1 MSEQTSLD
9 FGDIQLEDTTPMM
22 RQYLEIKSKYAHCL
36 LLYRMGDFYEAFLED
51 AVTLSRE
58 LELVLTGRHAGE
70 KLGRVPMAGIP
81 YHALERYAAQLVE
94 KGYALAICDQMEAA
108 DQAKGLVRR
117 EVTRVITPGTLLE
130 EGLLAARQ
138 NNYLIALV
146 QAGQAGEHWGLAYAD
161 ISTGEFRVMQ
171 VEGLEA
177 LVQEVYRLN
186 PSEILL
192 PTDTPDPLKLLRPGE
207 RSEHLPEYLPG
218 QFCYTLRSQ
227 RGFLLD
233 EAKERILR
241 TFKVRSLEGF
251 GCTQLPLAIRA
262 AGGLLEYLE
271 DVGMAVPLQGIQTY
285 TLSQYLLL
293 DAQTR
298 RNLELTQTVRD
309 GSYNGSLLWA
319 LDRTKTSMGG
329 RALRSWLMQPLLSVS
344 AIEERL
350 DSVEELV
357 HEGFLRQEIQRT
369 LEGVYD
375 MERLSSRAGS
385 GTANARDL
393 VALGESLAKLPDIAA
408 VVAKAKSPYLTLL
421 QEVSPELQ
429 TLAQKILRTLV
440 EAPPLTLTEGGLIR
454 PGVHEPLD
462 QLNKQVEADRQWI
475 ATLETTERQ
484 RTGVSTLKVSF
495 NKTFGYYLSVSR
507 SKSNQ
512 VPQDYI
518 RKQTLV
524 NEERYI
530 TPELKEKESRIL
542 NAREQRERLEYE
554 LFLELRKLVA
564 NHVTAIRQ
572 VALYLARL
580 DALAS
585 LAEVAVYRKYT
596 RPKIALDR
604 RIEIEQGRHPVI
616 EQRLPEGFFV
626 PNDTQLSSTDFDPDL
641 IVLTGPN
648 MSGKSSYLR
657 QVGLIQLIAQIGSFV
672 PANEAYLG
680 ITDRIFTRVGAVDD
694 LAMGQS
700 TFMVE
705 MTETANILNHATP
718 KSLVLLDEIGRGTA
732 TFDGLSIA
740 WAVAE
745 YLAAQIGSRTIFAT
759 HYHELNELA
768 HTLENVA
775 NYHVV
780 VKELEEEVVFLHRVE
795 AGGADRSYGIEVGR
809 LAGLPPVVIQRAK
822 EVMHQVEQ
830 HSQIAVGLRR
840 PKGKQ

>member
-36 LLYRMGDFYEAFLED
+36 LLYRMGDFYEAFFED
-51 AVTLSRE
+51 AEKLSRE

-70 KLGRVPMAGIP
+70 KLGRIPMAGIP

-138 NNYLIALV
+138 NNYLMALV
-146 QAGQAGEHWGLAYAD
+146 QAGEHWGLAYTD

-171 VEGLEA
+171 VEGLEP
-177 LVQEVYRLN
+177 LIQEVYRLN

-192 PTDTPDPLKLLRPGE
+192 PTDTPDPLTLLRPGE

-233 EAKERILR
+233 EAKERVLR

-251 GCTQLPLAIRA
+251 GCTQLPLAVRA
-262 AGGLLEYLE
+262 AGGLLEYL
-271 DVGMAVPLQGIQTY
+271 DDIGMAVPLQGIQTY

-329 RALRSWLMQPLLSVS
+329 RALRSWLMQPLLSVQ

-357 HEGFLRQEIQRT
+357 QEGLLRQQVQRT

-393 VALGESLAKLPDIAA
+393 LALAESLIKLPDIAA
-408 VVAKAKSPYLTLL
+408 VVANAQSPYLTPL
-421 QEVSPELQ
+421 QEVAPELQ
-429 TLAQKILRTLV
+429 TLAQRILRTLV
-440 EAPPLTLTEGGLIR
+440 DAPPLMLTEGGLIR
-454 PGVHEPLD
+454 SGVHEPLD
-462 QLNKQVEADRQWI
+462 QLNTQVEADRQWI
-475 ATLETTERQ
+475 ANLETTERQ

-564 NHVTAIRQ
+564 HHVVAIRQ
-572 VALYLARL
+572 IALHLSRL

-585 LAEVAVYRKYT
+585 LAEVAVYRKYI
-596 RPKIALDR
+596 RPQISSDR

-657 QVGLIQLIAQIGSFV
+657 QVGLIQLMVQMGSFV
-672 PANEAYLG
+672 PAQAAHLSMA
-680 ITDRIFTRVGAVDD
+680 DRIFTRVGAVDD

-745 YLAAQIGSRTIFAT
+745 YLASQIGARTIFAT

-780 VKELEEEVVFLHRVE
+780 VKEFEEEVVFLHRVE

-840 PKGKQ
+840 PSKK

>member
-51 AVTLSRE
+51 AETLSRE

-70 KLGRVPMAGIP
+70 KLGRIPMAGIP

-146 QAGQAGEHWGLAYAD
+146 QAGEHWGLAYTD

-171 VEGLEA
+171 VEGLEP
-177 LVQEVYRLN
+177 LIQEVYRLN

-192 PTDTPDPLKLLRPGE
+192 PTDTPDPLTLLRPGE

-233 EAKERILR
+233 EAKERVLR

-251 GCTQLPLAIRA
+251 GCTHLPLAVRA
-262 AGGLLEYLE
+262 AGGLLEYL
-271 DVGMAVPLQGIQTY
+271 DDIGMAVPLQGIQTY

-329 RALRSWLMQPLLSVS
+329 RALRSWLMQPLLSVQ

-357 HEGFLRQEIQRT
+357 QDGFLRQQVQRT

-393 VALGESLAKLPDIAA
+393 LALAESLIKLPDIAA
-408 VVAKAKSPYLTLL
+408 VVASTQSPYLTPL

-429 TLAQKILRTLV
+429 TLAQRILRTLV
-440 EAPPLTLTEGGLIR
+440 DAPPLMLTEGGLIR
-454 PGVHEPLD
+454 SGVHEPLD
-462 QLNKQVEADRQWI
+462 QLNKQVEEDRQWI
-475 ATLETTERQ
+475 ANLETTERQ

-507 SKSNQ
+507 TKSNQ

-564 NHVTAIRQ
+564 HHVVAIRQ
-572 VALYLARL
+572 IALYLSRL
-580 DALAS
+580 DALAG

-596 RPKIALDR
+596 RPKIFSDR

-657 QVGLIQLIAQIGSFV
+657 QVGLIQLMVQMGSFV
-672 PANEAYLG
+672 PAQVAHLSMA
-680 ITDRIFTRVGAVDD
+680 DRIFTRVGAVDD

-745 YLAAQIGSRTIFAT
+745 YLAAQIGARTIFAT

-775 NYHVV
+775 NYHVA
-780 VKELEEEVVFLHRVE
+780 VKEFEEEVVFLHRVE

-840 PKGKQ
+840 PGKK

>member
-51 AVTLSRE
+51 AETLSRE

-70 KLGRVPMAGIP
+70 KLGRIPMAGIP

-138 NNYLIALV
+138 NNYLMALV
-146 QAGQAGEHWGLAYAD
+146 QAGEHWGLAYTD

-171 VEGLEA
+171 VEGLEP
-177 LVQEVYRLN
+177 LIQEVYRLN

-192 PTDTPDPLKLLRPGE
+192 PTDTPDPLTLLRPGE

-233 EAKERILR
+233 EAKERVLR

-251 GCTQLPLAIRA
+251 GCTQLPLAVRA
-262 AGGLLEYLE
+262 AGGLLEYL
-271 DVGMAVPLQGIQTY
+271 DDIGMAVPLQGIQTY

-329 RALRSWLMQPLLSVS
+329 RALRSWLMQPLLSVQ

-357 HEGFLRQEIQRT
+357 QDGFLRQQVQRT

-393 VALGESLAKLPDIAA
+393 LALAESLIKLPDIAV
-408 VVAKAKSPYLTLL
+408 VVASAQSPYLTPL
-421 QEVSPELQ
+421 QEVAPELQ
-429 TLAQKILRTLV
+429 TLAQRILRTLV
-440 EAPPLTLTEGGLIR
+440 DAPPLMLTEGGLIR
-454 PGVHEPLD
+454 SGVHEPLD
-462 QLNKQVEADRQWI
+462 QLNTQVEADRQWI
-475 ATLETTERQ
+475 ANLETTERQ

-564 NHVTAIRQ
+564 HHVVAIRQ
-572 VALYLARL
+572 IALHLSRL
-580 DALAS
+580 DALAG
-585 LAEVAVYRKYT
+585 LAEVAVYRQYT
-596 RPKIALDR
+596 RPKISSDR

-657 QVGLIQLIAQIGSFV
+657 QVGLIQLMVQMGSFV
-672 PANEAYLG
+672 PAQVAHLSMA
-680 ITDRIFTRVGAVDD
+680 DRIFTRVGAVDD

-745 YLAAQIGSRTIFAT
+745 YLAAQIGARTIFAT

-780 VKELEEEVVFLHRVE
+780 VKEFEEEVVFLHRVE

-840 PKGKQ
+840 PGKK